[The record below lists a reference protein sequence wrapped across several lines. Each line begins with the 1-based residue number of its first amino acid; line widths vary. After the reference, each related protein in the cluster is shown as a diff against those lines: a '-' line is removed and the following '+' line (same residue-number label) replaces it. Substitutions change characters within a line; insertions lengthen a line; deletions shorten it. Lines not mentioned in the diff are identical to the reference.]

1 MKWIPRMC
9 VSQII
14 YILVLK
20 CASGTTIGVL
30 GGKRLEKISLVCDD
44 VKTFCTFQHRIGV
57 ILVMLHN
64 RLVTRTSSMQ
74 SQFTLKLLTVYECLK
89 EVISSLNSFNGL
101 GVVVCRIKGDLIVLL
116 DSNFKGG
123 EVGAILSGCEIF

>member
-1 MKWIPRMC
+1 MC

-44 VKTFCTFQHRIGV
+44 VKTFCAFQQRGGV
-57 ILVMLHN
+57 LLELLHN
-64 RLVTRTSSMQ
+64 RLVPRTSSIQ
-74 SQFTLKLLTVYECLK
+74 SQLILKFLMAYNCLK
-89 EVISSLNSFNGL
+89 EVVS
-101 GVVVCRIKGDLIVLL
+101 
-116 DSNFKGG
+116 
-123 EVGAILSGCEIF
+123 